1 MGTMIP
7 TAFAHLV
14 SVTSSEFSQYFKLFQ
29 YFICYGDD
37 QYLWFTIVIV
47 LECHK
52 PCSYRQ
58 NLTDK
63 YCTCS
68 HCSTKCSPPL
78 LGPPY
83 SLRYNN
89 TEIRSINPT
98 RAYNYVFKWMEEWPI
113 FYFKSKA
120 RMIKLS
126 EGMSKAKLGWKL
138 GLPAKQLAKSWM
150 QRKSSWRKLKV
161 WLQCTHKY

>member
-1 MGTMIP
+1 MGTIIP

-14 SVTSSEFSQYFKLFQ
+14 SVTSLEFSQYFKLFQ

-37 QYLWFTIVIV
+37 QWSLIYYCNCFGVSQIMLLQTT
-47 LECHK
+47 
-52 PCSYRQ
+52 

-63 YCTCS
+63 YCACS
-68 HCSTKCSPPL
+68 HCSTKCSLPL

-83 SLRYNN
+83 SLRYN

-98 RAYNYVFKWMEEWPI
+98 RAYNYVFKWMEELPI

-138 GLPAKQLAKSWM
+138 GLPAKQPSGEHKE
-150 QRKSSWRKLKV
+150 KV
-161 WLQCTHKY
+161 PEGN